1 MTENSV
7 QQKSEHPKKSGSNIP
22 LPFPNRMIQPRHMV
36 ETDLDKEI
44 METFQKVEVNI
55 PLLEAIK
62 QIPKYAKFLKEM
74 CTHKRKLKGTEKVSM
89 GRNVS
94 ALIQPNLPPKC
105 KDPGTFTIPC
115 TIGHQQFTHA
125 LLDLGALTRGCRD
138 PVK

>member
-1 MTENSV
+1 
-7 QQKSEHPKKSGSNIP
+7 
-22 LPFPNRMIQPRHMV
+22 MV

-125 LLDLGALTRGCRD
+125 LLDLGASINVMPKSVYTSLHMGELKPTGIVR
-138 PVK
+138 